1 MGRSLLTTLQRED
14 GVSKALFTSK
24 RQLAQRMAATLGTRR
39 LGDLGGTWLRAVPS
53 AVHLTR
59 VSERRSALISGTKSA
74 SLVGRSVAR
83 FRGANS

>member
-39 LGDLGGTWLRAVPS
+39 LGDLGWNLAPSSSVCGTPNHA
-53 AVHLTR
+53 
-59 VSERRSALISGTKSA
+59 E
-74 SLVGRSVAR
+74 
-83 FRGANS
+83 